1 MDASGLVGHVPTW
14 VLLAIV
20 GAPGVWAVATRWLDD
35 QKVGRK
41 ERVDLVKLAEEVSAK
56 AIQRLQARVEALEAE
71 LTELRKEHAE
81 TVTAKDA
88 RIALLEQK
96 LELKEGELRQVRSTA
111 ESYDRLLTEKGIDH
125 IPMTATVWEAKEG
138 RMLLASGPVPGAQQ

>member
-1 MDASGLVGHVPTW
+1 M
-14 VLLAIV
+14 AIV